1 MPGVAWEP
9 RIGSPP
15 SHGPL
20 CWRCWF
26 LVLPTPPSRSLTSLA
41 ASWKPSLPTP
51 TGPTSPC
58 LGSPLPRQRLFSRQL
73 AGGPRVLRCCLGFPG
88 SPSAAQLRGGFLR
101 HERARSLESQ
111 GRGLSLSP
119 LVWHLLGIWQGA
131 DPPLAWQPPSEAG
144 GAVPSVLGALSPLGS
159 FLRAWHLVLRKQP
172 TELAFV
178 GPVGSGFYR

>member
-51 TGPTSPC
+51 TGPTSSC

-119 LVWHLLGIWQGA
+119 HVWHLLGIWQGA
-131 DPPLAWQPPSEAG
+131 DPPFAWQPPSEAG
-144 GAVPSVLGALSPLGS
+144 GAVHSVLWGS
-159 FLRAWHLVLRKQP
+159 Q
-172 TELAFV
+172 
-178 GPVGSGFYR
+178 PVGFLPQGLALGTQKAAHRAGFRGARGLWVL